1 MGICEPMTWFW
12 GNLTA
17 SKDDNKDKDK
27 DQQKIKW
34 SNCNVILYLCS
45 SVLTAIWMI
54 CYITN
59 EFAAFFGAFI
69 ICVSISIYSLIHFRD
84 LFGIDNEVN
93 EATDHCT
100 TMQTQEKELEA
111 EIKQLE
117 TIANEMKTTTAGIET
132 ETKNFSHE
140 NKDYESKLDT
150 LENTGKLK
158 GFFSFSRVN
167 MDSHELNQCI
177 CDGILRFGLVK
188 DRCKPTQQL
197 RCDNCLRKCDRND
210 KIYFCPL
217 KNNKHPNGYDICGDC
232 AVKLNKAPLSKL
244 MNLQNA
250 GYDVNEIFDSLE
262 INNDD
267 IIKTIAEFND
277 LEQKHREV
285 NEFID
290 SGILPKC
297 HASNHNN
304 NEAAQLNNEIS
315 DLYSNP
321 TSVINYQKRCIR
333 RQVQTCHSDIKNC
346 IQMNSIFR
354 LNKIQSPY
362 NTTMAK
368 LLLDNFL
375 HFLDKHNNQ
384 TDFDFVLQSLGMCDI
399 TKCSIFRQHYRNRN
413 LSQSKTKNANI
424 STIQALINKIHCFFC
439 HSYDIGHRILL
450 KELIEDEKKNVDT
463 MITKSK
469 VCNFLSSKHKLY
481 RHHQQRTMTS
491 KFNPF
496 ATKNSNHSS
505 NKRYYS
511 FGVEFQYGSHDSKVC
526 KSSSEKPNIIVKTTE
541 NDTVESEEN
550 HNGIRIQPFTIE
562 KGKYASLKEE
572 MLMNT
577 IAILTLE
584 QFEHEYN
591 KISMLHNSFFR
602 KREYLDMSLEQ
613 LLCLAIYCNF
623 DTLQSEF
630 SKTYRKQDEKETDS
644 SLLDRH
650 STFWFFG
657 RALKTVVNVFGRV
670 SKWHLYHGMSG
681 KLILPA
687 YYMNVVIN
695 TPFST
700 SKSFP
705 VAVNFADN
713 GLVIEFEPC
722 PLTKDQGGAI
732 SMAVNWISDYPNE
745 AEYLFIQCNGILWI
759 RNVIDPIFKEYESIL
774 QALEYIDTPS
784 TQNEINNNY
793 FVLTQA
799 IINHQAS
806 KILKTYT
813 PFKSLDFYSKVI
825 INTYCNNKTYFEAS
839 YHNKIVRL
847 FRIPKNNLINMKL
860 IHFIFPNIQI
870 IHLRGLNLCTLLMD
884 YVYDYLKLE
893 SIQRSDI
900 SLIWIKPE
908 YGSNL
913 SILEAVKLYN
923 CKFKEIGFRL
933 EQVDTIGYMDE
944 YKDKTYL
951 AIKCIE
957 STVAYR
963 KGKMILDA
971 PRFKQLNYYNAE
983 KNISTRTPNSLRV

>member
-1 MGICEPMTWFW
+1 MS
-12 GNLTA
+12 A
-17 SKDDNKDKDK
+17 SCTTD
-27 DQQKIKW
+27 
-34 SNCNVILYLCS
+34 SILPQW
-45 SVLTAIWMI
+45 VTI
-54 CYITN
+54 
-59 EFAAFFGAFI
+59 AFTSTTI
-69 ICVSISIYSLIHFRD
+69 LLLIVISIYSFYSLKKSSLKASQAPNSSTSTKQKIKIATHTQKHNYKAVEAKD
-84 LFGIDNEVN
+84 EEEDKKEDNISDEDN
-93 EATDHCT
+93 ILNTRQDN
-100 TMQTQEKELEA
+100 KSNKNELE
-111 EIKQLE
+111 E
-117 TIANEMKTTTAGIET
+117 
-132 ETKNFSHE
+132 
-140 NKDYESKLDT
+140 
-150 LENTGKLK
+150 
-158 GFFSFSRVN
+158 
-167 MDSHELNQCI
+167 HELNQCI

-526 KSSSEKPNIIVKTTE
+526 KSSSEKPNITA
-541 NDTVESEEN
+541 VESEEN